1 MNIQPLRPNGSIE
14 EVIEKYKNMVYGIAL
29 TRVKN
34 QNDADDVF
42 QEVFLVYFRKN
53 PEFNEEEH
61 RKAWLINTTIN
72 CSRKFIR
79 ENNSKNTASLEEI
92 AESQLSETVFT
103 FENERNTIVYNA
115 MCSLPEKYRTV
126 IHLYY
131 FEEMSVEEISNILHI
146 KQGTIRM
153 QMLRGRE
160 ILRKKLKG
168 EYFYD

>member
-14 EVIEKYKNMVYGIAL
+14 EVIEKYKNMVYRIAL

-53 PEFNEEEH
+53 PQFNEEEH
-61 RKAWLINTTIN
+61 QKAWLINTTIN

-79 ENNSKNTASLEEI
+79 ENNVKTTSLDEI
-92 AESQLSETVFT
+92 AESQICETVFT
-103 FENERNTIVYNA
+103 FENEQDTELYNA

-126 IHLYY
+126 LHLYY
-131 FEEMSVEEISNILHI
+131 FEEMSVEEISTALHI
-146 KQGTIRM
+146 KKGTIRM

-160 ILRKKLKG
+160 TLRKKLKG
-168 EYFYD
+168 EYFYE